1 MKFWTA
7 LAPLALLF
15 SGTAFAAAAAP
26 APAAA
31 PVVAAPTPPAV
42 SATDPATIAP
52 AEQSDIEDPV
62 PGPEAA
68 PAVAAPQ
75 GLLPRAGLGQ
85 PTEGLGLQEQVT
97 EIGDEAAFF
106 HDVWLI
112 PIITVIC
119 LITLGLLLW
128 VIARYRRSA
137 NAVPSR
143 TTHNTTVEVI
153 WTVLPVALLVAIA
166 FPSLGLLARQYS
178 PPKADLTVKVTGNQ
192 WYWTYQYPDHGGFEF
207 VSNMLK
213 ECNEVQPGTRCRTA
227 ADGPRLL
234 AADERMVVPV
244 GATVKLIITSA
255 DVIHAFW
262 VPAFWNK
269 MDAVPG
275 RLNETWFKAERPGV
289 FFGPCTELCGARH
302 AYMPIAVE
310 VTSPE
315 RFAAFVAAKGG
326 TMPGSAAAAGQPARP
341 DSTAISP
348 TTGTTSAGA
357 ERIAAG
363 EGDETSPAPEGV
375 VDAVEK
381 APVSE
386 QGAAN
391 SRRGGTN

>member
-1 MKFWTA
+1 MMKFWTA
-7 LAPLALLF
+7 LAPLALLL
-15 SGTAFAAAAAP
+15 TAPAFGASASAPVAAAP
-26 APAAA
+26 SGAP
-31 PVVAAPTPPAV
+31 
-42 SATDPATIAP
+42 SATDPATVAP
-52 AEQSDIEDPV
+52 SEQSDIADPV
-62 PGPEAA
+62 AGPEAA
-68 PAVAAPQ
+68 AAVATPR
-75 GLLPRAGLGQ
+75 GLLPQAGIGQ

-119 LITLGLLLW
+119 LIVLGLMLW
-128 VIARYRRSA
+128 VIARYRRA
-137 NAVPSR
+137 AHQTPSR
-143 TTHNTTVEVI
+143 TTHNTLVEVL
-153 WTVLPVALLVAIA
+153 WTILPVALLVAIA

-178 PPKADLTVKVTGNQ
+178 PPRADLTVKVTGNQ
-192 WYWTYQYPDHGGFEF
+192 WYWNYQYPDHGGFELT
-207 VSNMLK
+207 SNMLK

-244 GATVKLIITSA
+244 GATVKVIVTSA

-269 MDAVPG
+269 IDAVPG
-275 RLNETWFKAERPGV
+275 RLNETWFKADRPGV
-289 FFGPCTELCGARH
+289 YFGPCTELCGARH

-310 VTSPE
+310 VTSPQ
-315 RFAAFVAAKGG
+315 RFAAWIASKGG
-326 TMPGSAAAAGQPARP
+326 TMPGSPAAAGQLPRP

-348 TTGTTSAGA
+348 VTGNTPVGA
-357 ERIAAG
+357 DRVTAQ
-363 EGDETSPAPEGV
+363 EGGETSPDPVGT

-386 QGAAN
+386 QGAVN